1 LDKSLQNND
10 DNIIKIFT
18 QHVSFGHSNGWVQ
31 NLNDFKK
38 DFSSKKVVYKEIRQL
53 EISEF
58 KKYKNL
64 SSIRRKVKVL
74 GIY

>member
-1 LDKSLQNND
+1 MDKSLQNND

-38 DFSSKKVVYKEIRQL
+38 IFLQRKWFIKRLDNWKYLNLRNIKTYPV
-53 EISEF
+53 SEE
-58 KKYKNL
+58 K
-64 SSIRRKVKVL
+64 
-74 GIY
+74 